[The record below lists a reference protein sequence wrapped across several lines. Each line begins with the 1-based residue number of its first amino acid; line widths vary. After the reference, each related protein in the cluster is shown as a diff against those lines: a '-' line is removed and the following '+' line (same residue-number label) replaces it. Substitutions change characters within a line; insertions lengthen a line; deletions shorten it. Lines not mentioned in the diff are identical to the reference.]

1 MSNLLTQ
8 EPPLQVLPSLAV
20 AIGLN
25 EAIVLQQVHYLLNY
39 ATTTKDDK
47 KWVYNNY
54 DAWQAK
60 HFRFWSVETVK
71 RTFNS
76 LKNQGLLLCEKLRKN
91 ERNQTNFYTV
101 NYDAVAKLNL
111 VQIDSTLSKS

>member
-47 KWVYNNY
+47 KM
-54 DAWQAK
+54 
-60 HFRFWSVETVK
+60 
-71 RTFNS
+71 
-76 LKNQGLLLCEKLRKN
+76 GL
-91 ERNQTNFYTV
+91 
-101 NYDAVAKLNL
+101 
-111 VQIDSTLSKS
+111 